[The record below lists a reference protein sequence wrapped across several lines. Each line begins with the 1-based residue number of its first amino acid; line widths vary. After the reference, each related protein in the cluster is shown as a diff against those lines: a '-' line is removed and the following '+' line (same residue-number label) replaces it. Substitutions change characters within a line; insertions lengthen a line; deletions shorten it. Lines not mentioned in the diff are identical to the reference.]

1 MTAADG
7 LARRAH
13 PFTLFAITGA
23 VALLAFILPAP
34 GGPVALYALTV
45 VLAIASGTGRAA
57 LRAALVCLPLW
68 VLLFVLLAL
77 LGGGSRMPLGPLTVS
92 RAGFEAAAA
101 QGARLGA
108 VATASLAL
116 FACFDPSR
124 FLDAVAVRGWSFRA
138 AYLLVATLQAAPRF
152 RQRAATILEAQ
163 RARGLRF
170 GGGPFRRLRAL
181 APLTT
186 PLVLGMLSEVDDRAM
201 ALETRGLDARV
212 TRTPLEPPPDRLVD
226 RAIRWAMPV
235 IVLAAIAWRVFR

>member
-1 MTAADG
+1 MTSARG
-7 LARRAH
+7 LAQQAH

-23 VALLAFILPAP
+23 VALLAFILSPPA
-34 GGPVALYALTV
+34 GPVALYALV
-45 VLAIASGTGRAA
+45 AVLALAGGMGRAA
-57 LRAALVCLPLW
+57 ARAALVCLPLW
-68 VLLFVLLAL
+68 LLLFLLLAVF
-77 LGGGSRMPLGPLTVS
+77 GNGPRVDVGVLTVS
-92 RAGFEAAAA
+92 RAGLRAALA

-124 FLDAVAVRGWSFRA
+124 FLDAVAARGWSFHA

-152 RQRAATILEAQ
+152 RQRAAMILEAQ

-170 GGGPFRRLRAL
+170 GGGPVRRLRGL

-212 TRTPLEPPPDRLVD
+212 PRTPLEPPADRVADRL
-226 RAIRWAMPV
+226 IRRGLPLL
-235 IVLAAIAWRVFR
+235 VLAALAWRLLR

>member
-1 MTAADG
+1 VTSARG
-7 LARRAH
+7 LAQQAH

-23 VALLAFILPAP
+23 VALLAFILPPPA
-34 GGPVALYALTV
+34 GPVALYVLVAL
-45 VLAIASGTGRAA
+45 LALAGGTGRAA
-57 LRAALVCLPLW
+57 ARAALVCLPLW
-68 VLLFVLLAL
+68 LLLFLLLAVF
-77 LGGGSRMPLGPLTVS
+77 GTGPRVDVGVLTVS
-92 RAGFEAAAA
+92 RAGLRAALA

-124 FLDAVAVRGWSFRA
+124 FLDAVAARGWSFHA

-152 RQRAATILEAQ
+152 RHRAAMILEAQ

-170 GGGPFRRLRAL
+170 GGGPVRRLRGL

-212 TRTPLEPPPDRLVD
+212 PRTPLEPPGDRVADRL
-226 RAIRWAMPV
+226 IRRGLPLL
-235 IVLAAIAWRVFR
+235 VLAALAWRLLR

>member
-1 MTAADG
+1 VTPARG
-7 LARRAH
+7 LAQQAH

-23 VALLAFILPAP
+23 VALLAFILPPP
-34 GGPVALYALTV
+34 GGPVALYAAVV
-45 VLAIASGTGRAA
+45 VLALAAGVGRAA
-57 LRAALVCLPLW
+57 ARALLVCLPLW
-68 VLLFVLLAL
+68 ILLFLLLAVFGTGPRSD
-77 LGGGSRMPLGPLTVS
+77 LGVITVS
-92 RAGFEAAAA
+92 RSGLDAALA

-116 FACFDPSR
+116 FASFDPSR
-124 FLDAVAVRGWSFRA
+124 FLDAVAARGWSFHA

-152 RQRAATILEAQ
+152 RQRAAMILEAQ

-170 GGGPFRRLRAL
+170 GGNPVRRLRGL

-212 TRTPLEPPPDRLVD
+212 ARTPLEPPADRIADRL
-226 RAIRWAMPV
+226 IRRGLPLLV
-235 IVLAAIAWRVFR
+235 VAALAWRLFG

>member
-1 MTAADG
+1 VSPAGG

-23 VALLAFILPAP
+23 IAALAFILPAP
-34 GGPVALYALTV
+34 GGPVGLYVVVV
-45 VLAIASGTGRAA
+45 VLAIAGGVGRSA
-57 LRAALVCLPLW
+57 LRALLVCLPLW
-68 VLLFVLLAL
+68 LLLFLLLAV
-77 LGGGSRMPLGPLTVS
+77 LGHGSRADLGPVSVS
-92 RAGFEAAAA
+92 RAGLAAALA

-124 FLDAVAVRGWSFRA
+124 FLDAVAARGWSFHA

-152 RQRAATILEAQ
+152 RHRAAMILEAQ

-170 GGGPFRRLRAL
+170 GGGPIRRLRGL

-212 TRTPLEPPPDRLVD
+212 ARTPLDPPADRAPDRL
-226 RAIRWAMPV
+226 IRLGLPV
-235 IVLAAIAWRVFR
+235 LVVAALAWRLLR

>member
-1 MTAADG
+1 MSPVGG
-7 LARRAH
+7 LARQAH

-23 VALLAFILPAP
+23 VALLAFILPPP
-34 GGPVALYALTV
+34 GGPAALYAAV
-45 VLAIASGTGRAA
+45 AA
-57 LRAALVCLPLW
+57 LAFATGVGRSAVRALLICLPLW
-68 VLLFVLLAL
+68 LLLFLLLAVF
-77 LGGGSRMPLGPLTVS
+77 GDGPRVQLGPLGVS
-92 RAGFEAAAA
+92 RAGLDAALA

-124 FLDAVAVRGWSFRA
+124 LLDAVAARGWSFHG

-152 RQRAATILEAQ
+152 RHRAAMILEAQ

-170 GGGPFRRLRAL
+170 GGGPVRRLRGL

-186 PLVLGMLSEVDDRAM
+186 PLVLGMLSEVDERAM

-212 TRTPLEPPPDRLVD
+212 ARTPLNPPADRAADRL
-226 RAIRWAMPV
+226 IRLALPLL
-235 IVLAAIAWRVFR
+235 VLAALAWRLFR